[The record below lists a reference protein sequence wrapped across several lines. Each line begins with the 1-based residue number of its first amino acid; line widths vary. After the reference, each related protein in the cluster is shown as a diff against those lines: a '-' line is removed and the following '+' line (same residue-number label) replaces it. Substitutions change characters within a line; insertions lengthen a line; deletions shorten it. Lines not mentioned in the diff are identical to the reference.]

1 MNVKQLLRHARNL
14 YNSKHNRHAW
24 VRSVLML
31 GDKWLLAQQVGRIN

>member
-1 MNVKQLLRHARNL
+1 MNVKQLLRHARHL